1 MIIVGVGAGS
11 GMLTED
17 GISRIRTARV
27 IYGSGRALD
36 LARGYAAADANLLL
50 ITCF

>member
-1 MIIVGVGAGS
+1 MIIVCLGAGS

-17 GISRIRTARV
+17 GISRITTARV

-36 LARGYAAADANLLL
+36 LPRG
-50 ITCF
+50 